1 MNVGVDNDGSE
12 HRGLDR
18 NVIIRFWRME
28 VSQWVLKESN
38 HVT

>member
-1 MNVGVDNDGSE
+1 MNVGVDNDRSE

-18 NVIIRFWRME
+18 NVIVRFWRRE
-28 VSQWVLKESN
+28 VSQWVLNESN